1 MKIFIPIVLACCLI
15 ISCKTFETG
24 MTQNARVT
32 TENGTL
38 EGIYAPDKNLKMYY
52 GIPYA
57 QAPVGD
63 LRWKAPQPHE
73 NWTGTRDAKTFGDR
87 PMQEKLWDDLIYR
100 SQKISED
107 CLYLNVWAPAD
118 AQESKLPVLF
128 YIHGGGFSAGDG
140 SELRY
145 DGASMAQKGMVVVT
159 INYRLN
165 VFGFFAHPELDA
177 ESASGSSGN
186 YGLLDQVAALK
197 WVKNNINA
205 FGGNPE
211 QITIAGESAGSIS
224 VSSLMASPLSR
235 DLIAG
240 AIGESGAAIN
250 PTLAPVP
257 SAQADAIG
265 SAFAEAIN
273 KPSLAELRALSA
285 EELFDFYKN
294 ADNKRFPTVIDNN
307 FYTETLPETFNA
319 SKQSKIPLL
328 LGWNSAEI
336 PGAAFMQGQENTPDN
351 FINRVKESYP
361 QAADEILKIYA
372 HDTPEEVALSATAL
386 ASDGFIAFSTW
397 KWSDLQLK
405 NSEQPVYRYLYS
417 KIRPQVE
424 ADSLAPKPLGAGHAN
439 EIEYAMGNLHYIKAH
454 KWTKDDYQVSQT
466 MQEYFANFI
475 KTGDPNGE
483 NLPQWPAAD
492 ANSMSPM
499 LMNINTQSQAEE
511 AKNDD
516 RYRFWDMYYSK
527 K

>member
-1 MKIFIPIVLACCLI
+1 MRIPLFFLITCCLF
-15 ISCKTFETG
+15 ISCKAVQTDNS
-24 MTQNARVT
+24 QNARVT
-32 TENGTL
+32 TENGVL
-38 EGIYAPDKNLKMYY
+38 EGVYAPDKNLKMYY

-73 NWTGTRDAKTFGDR
+73 NWQGARDAKTFGDR
-87 PMQEKLWDDLIYR
+87 PMQERLWDDLIYR

-118 AQESKLPVLF
+118 AQEGKLPVLF

-165 VFGFFAHPELDA
+165 IFGFMALPELSA
-177 ESASGSSGN
+177 ESGYNGSGN

-197 WVKNNINA
+197 WVKNNIAA

-211 QITIAGESAGSIS
+211 QITVAGESAGSIS

-257 SAQADAIG
+257 SAQAEAIG

-294 ADNKRFPTVIDNN
+294 ADNKSFPTVIDNN

-319 SKQSKIPLL
+319 GKQAKIPLL
-328 LGWNSAEI
+328 VGWNSAEI
-336 PGAAFMQGQENTPDN
+336 PGGAFMQGQENTAEN
-351 FINRVKESYP
+351 FMNRVKAAYP
-361 QAADEILKIYA
+361 QDADEVLNLYS
-372 HDTPEEVALSATAL
+372 HSTPEEVALSATAL
-386 ASDGFIAFSTW
+386 VSDGFIAFSTW

-405 NSEQPVYRYLYS
+405 NSDQPVYRYLYS
-417 KIRPQVE
+417 KIRPQAE

-439 EIEYAMGNLHYIKAH
+439 EIEYAMGNLSYIKAH
-454 KWTKDDYQVSQT
+454 KWTADDYRVSET
-466 MQEYFANFI
+466 MQDYFANFI
-475 KTGDPNGE
+475 KTADPNAE

-492 ANSMSPM
+492 ASSMSPIF
-499 LMNINTQSQAEE
+499 MNINTQSQAEE
-511 AKNDD
+511 AQHDD

>member
-1 MKIFIPIVLACCLI
+1 MRISLTFLLACCVV
-15 ISCKTFETG
+15 ISCKTAQKNTSP
-24 MTQNARVT
+24 NARVT
-32 TENGTL
+32 TENGVL
-38 EGIYAPDKNLKMYY
+38 EGIYAPDTNLKMYY

-57 QAPVGD
+57 QPPIGD
-63 LRWKAPQPHE
+63 LRWKAPKPAT

-87 PMQEKLWDDLIYR
+87 PMQERLWDDLIYR

-118 AQESKLPVLF
+118 AQEGKLPVLF

-165 VFGFFAHPELDA
+165 VFGFLAHSELDA
-177 ESASGSSGN
+177 ESTSGSSGN

-197 WVKNNINA
+197 WVKNNIDA

-250 PTLAPVP
+250 PTFAPV
-257 SAQADAIG
+257 SAAQAAANG

-273 KPSLAELRALSA
+273 NPSLAELRALSA
-285 EELFDFYKN
+285 DELFDLYKN
-294 ADNKRFPTVIDNN
+294 AENKGFPTVIDNN
-307 FYTETLPETFNA
+307 FYTETLTETFDA
-319 SKQSKIPLL
+319 GKQSKIPLL
-328 LGWNSAEI
+328 LGWNSAESS
-336 PGAAFMQGQENTPDN
+336 GDGYMQGQENTPEN
-351 FINRVKESYP
+351 FINRVNETYP
-361 QAADEILKIYA
+361 QVADEVLKLYD
-372 HDTPEEVALSATAL
+372 HNTPEEVALSATAL

-397 KWSDLQLK
+397 KWFDLQRK

-417 KIRPQVE
+417 KIRPQVA

-454 KWTKDDYQVSQT
+454 KWTEDDYLVSQT
-466 MQEYFANFI
+466 MEDYFANFI
-475 KTGDPNGE
+475 KTGNPNAE
-483 NLPQWPAAD
+483 NLPLWPAAD
-492 ANSMSPM
+492 ANTTSPI

-511 AKNDD
+511 AKHDD